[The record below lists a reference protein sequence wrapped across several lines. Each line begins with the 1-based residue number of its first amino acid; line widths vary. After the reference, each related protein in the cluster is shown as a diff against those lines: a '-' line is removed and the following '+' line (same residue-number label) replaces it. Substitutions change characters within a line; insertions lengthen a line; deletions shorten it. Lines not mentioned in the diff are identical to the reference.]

1 MMMILEKF
9 TEIFRETFGDD
20 SIEIS
25 ESTTAD
31 DISGWDSFSHVNLIL
46 AIELAFDIEFSQREV
61 MSFMNVGDMM
71 AAVENK
77 RNAA

>member
-1 MMMILEKF
+1 MILEKF